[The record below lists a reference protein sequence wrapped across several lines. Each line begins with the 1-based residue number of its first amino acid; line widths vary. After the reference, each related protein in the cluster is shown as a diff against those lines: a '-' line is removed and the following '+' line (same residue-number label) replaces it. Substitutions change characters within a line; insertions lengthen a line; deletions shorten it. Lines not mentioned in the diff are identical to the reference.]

1 MRLVQ
6 LWSPPGDRAPAA
18 IDVLGAGRHALRA
31 HRWKRNYVCFCS
43 VEEVSFLTVFLAFF
57 FIFTFFFVVL
67 PVGFGSLLVLGV
79 CPKNSLSL

>member
-1 MRLVQ
+1 
-6 LWSPPGDRAPAA
+6 
-18 IDVLGAGRHALRA
+18 
-31 HRWKRNYVCFCS
+31 
-43 VEEVSFLTVFLAFF
+43 LTVFLAFF